1 VTPAVLDPTRPH
13 SEFTGKCALVIMA
26 KAPRPGR
33 VKTRL
38 TPPLTPEQAATLHTC
53 FLRDTAQNVSDV
65 AVSNLAR
72 GVVSYTPVGDEHV
85 FDGLLPESFV
95 LIPQR
100 GDDFGARLLA
110 SVEDLLHCGFDAVC
124 LIDSDSPTLPAEF
137 LERAVTSLERPGDR
151 VVLGPC
157 DDGGYYLIGVKA
169 AHAALFSGIPW
180 STPQVYKRTVA
191 AALSASLDI
200 IELPIWYDVDDAET
214 LEILRQELL
223 EGVAPAFSSA
233 VGYSA
238 THSRE
243 SLNQLSG
250 VSK

>member
-1 VTPAVLDPTRPH
+1 MTPTVLDPTRYHPD
-13 SEFTGKCALVIMA
+13 FAGKCALVIMA
-26 KAPRPGR
+26 KAPRPGK

-38 TPPLTPEQAATLHTC
+38 TPPLTLEQAATLHAC
-53 FLRDTAQNVSDV
+53 FLRDTAENISEV
-65 AVSNLAR
+65 ASSAGAL
-72 GVVSYTPVGDEHV
+72 GVVSYTPVGDEHL
-85 FDGLLPESFV
+85 FDGLVPESFGLV
-95 LIPQR
+95 PQR

-110 SVEDLLHCGFDAVC
+110 SVEDLLHCGFNAVC

-137 LERAVTSLERPGDR
+137 LERAVTSLEHPGDR
-151 VVLGPC
+151 VVLGSC

-180 STPQVYKRTVA
+180 STPQVYKKTVA
-191 AALSASLDI
+191 AALSASLDV
-200 IELPIWYDVDDAET
+200 IELPTWYDVDDAET
-214 LEILRQELL
+214 LEILCQELL